1 MSPRKRIGVLTPSS
15 NTALEPLTSAMVA
28 MVPGV
33 TAHFARFTVTEISM
47 QESAL
52 RQFDDSRILDAARLL
67 ADAHVDVIGWS
78 GTSSSW
84 LGFERDAQLC
94 ARITEATG
102 IPATTS
108 VLALNELLAAAGVRK
123 LGLVTPY
130 RADVQERIVANF
142 RSIGIDCSAERH
154 LDISVNFDFAEVEPE
169 TLIRMAREV
178 AAAGCDAITML
189 CTNLRS
195 AQLAETLEREL
206 GLPVFDS
213 TATVVW
219 KALKLIGADT
229 RQVQGWG
236 RMFREF

>member
-28 MVPGV
+28 TVPGV
-33 TAHFARFTVTEISM
+33 SAHFARFTVAEISM
-47 QESAL
+47 QEAAL
-52 RQFDDSRILDAARLL
+52 RQFDDSKILDAARLL

-108 VLALNELLAAAGVRK
+108 VMALNELLAAAGVRK

-142 RSIGIDCSAERH
+142 TRIGVDCSAERH
-154 LDISVNFDFAEVEPE
+154 LDISVNFDFAEVEPDK
-169 TLIRMAREV
+169 LARLAREV
-178 AAAGCDAITML
+178 ADAGCEAITML

-219 KALKLIGADT
+219 KALKLVGADT

>member
-28 MVPGV
+28 TVPGV
-33 TAHFARFTVTEISM
+33 SAHFARFTVTEISM
-47 QESAL
+47 QEAAL
-52 RQFDDSRILDAARLL
+52 RQFDDSKILDAARLL

-108 VLALNELLAAAGVRK
+108 VMALNELLAAAGVRK

-142 RSIGIDCSAERH
+142 RSIGVDCSAERH
-154 LDISVNFDFAEVEPE
+154 LDISVNFDFAEVEPD
-169 TLIRMAREV
+169 TLARLAREV
-178 AAAGCDAITML
+178 AAAGCEAITML

-219 KALKLIGADT
+219 KALKLVGADT

>member
-1 MSPRKRIGVLTPSS
+1 M
-15 NTALEPLTSAMVA
+15 
-28 MVPGV
+28 
-33 TAHFARFTVTEISM
+33 
-47 QESAL
+47 
-52 RQFDDSRILDAARLL
+52 
-67 ADAHVDVIGWS
+67 
-78 GTSSSW
+78 
-84 LGFERDAQLC
+84 
-94 ARITEATG
+94 
-102 IPATTS
+102 
-108 VLALNELLAAAGVRK
+108 LAAAGLRK

-142 RSIGIDCSAERH
+142 TRIGVDCSAERH
-154 LDISVNFDFAEVEPE
+154 LDISVNFDFAEVEPD
-169 TLIRMAREV
+169 TLARLAREV
-178 AAAGCDAITML
+178 AAAGCEAITML

-219 KALKLIGADT
+219 KALKLVGADT